1 MSKLQIWTFWSV
13 WHLLLLYKFPN
24 RFPSLYLYSARSSDS
39 SCSLEVSGAELQAC
53 NNKVKIAPQNY
64 FEIFPWEE
72 KSWNVFHPSSID
84 SKDFCKVH
92 VGVNCKMPHWQTVFE
107 NHRKSLSF
115 NIASEA
121 SYVYILSG
129 QKLIKN
135 AKNGPILASFSKPE
149 ACGQTMLPDRSV

>member
-1 MSKLQIWTFWSV
+1 MSKLQIWTFWSA

-92 VGVNCKMPHWQTVFE
+92 VGVNCKMPSHSRCLKIAEKV
-107 NHRKSLSF
+107 SF

-121 SYVYILSG
+121 SYVYFLSG
-129 QKLIKN
+129 QKFIEN
-135 AKNGPILASFSKPE
+135 AKNVPFWRVFENLKLAVKQ
-149 ACGQTMLPDRSV
+149 CYQTCFN